1 MTAVLTGAGRALP
14 TTIDQDA
21 VWDGFFAGHYDGVR
35 AARRVFAGS
44 GVRRRHTVANPLD
57 EDISGWGTGAR
68 MQRYVQ
74 EALPLGKQ
82 AVAAALDDAGLAP
95 GDVGLF
101 ARSEERRGGKECRS
115 RWSPDH

>member
-21 VWDGFFAGHYDGVR
+21 AWDGFFADHYAGVR
-35 AARRVFAGS
+35 AARRVFAAS
-44 GVRRRHTVANPLD
+44 GVRRRHAVANPLD
-57 EDISGWGTGAR
+57 EDISGGSPGGR
-68 MQRYVQ
+68 VRRCGRGP
-74 EALPLGKQ
+74 LPVGKQ

-101 ARSEERRGGKECRS
+101 A
-115 RWSPDH
+115 

>member
-44 GVRRRHTVANPLD
+44 GVRRRHAVANPID
-57 EDISGWGTGAR
+57 EDISGWSTGAR

-82 AVAAALDDAGLAP
+82 AVAAALDSAGLGPGGGGPFSLAP
-95 GDVGLF
+95 
-101 ARSEERRGGKECRS
+101 R
-115 RWSPDH
+115 